1 MQIRERLLELSER
14 TVFWHIT
21 IVLLRSSGRTLPAHV
36 SHTYPIPQALRRF
49 STLSLPRV
57 VPLVCARAGTTLQN
71 ENGFGG
77 DATPGQQDPCP
88 STKVPQAFHPKADTG
103 PVSLSPTPGVS
114 HPTMSLMA
122 AEQLF
127 EIQNCVYLRAEME
140 VHVHSFRCALSRVT
154 YPFRPASAI
163 SSAPSPATTAN
174 PPSGACSLWRALA
187 SLVQEPPHLSPH
199 PGGQRYPRP
208 RQTRRERN
216 SSIRQN
222 VALSFGVALLKTE
235 LWRRLPIRI
244 RLGVKST

>member
-1 MQIRERLLELSER
+1 MSP
-14 TVFWHIT
+14 
-21 IVLLRSSGRTLPAHV
+21 TLTPSPKH
-36 SHTYPIPQALRRF
+36 
-49 STLSLPRV
+49 
-57 VPLVCARAGTTLQN
+57 CAGS
-71 ENGFGG
+71 
-77 DATPGQQDPCP
+77 PPCP
-88 STKVPQAFHPKADTG
+88 SPESFPWSVLGRAPPSRTRMASEEMPHLANKTLVHRPKYPRLSTPKADTG